1 MNPEH
6 NPYSRE
12 EHAQP
17 EAQEARLRFVPR
29 TRQEAREV
37 EHLSAKL
44 GPAFDIYLEQ
54 VWQNTAVPDLE
65 ADFENLY
72 WASYDHTD
80 HFVDDFIENLG
91 WDEARKQLLQDWAIP
106 ENALVFDRQ
115 AILENLDNDYEFIR
129 RDGVTHV
136 FIA

>member
-12 EHAQP
+12 EYTP
-17 EAQEARLRFVPR
+17 SEAQDVHSRFVPK
-29 TRQEAREV
+29 TRHEAREV
-37 EHLSAKL
+37 ERLSEQL
-44 GPAFDIYLEQ
+44 GPAFDIYLEH
-54 VWQNTAVPDLE
+54 VWRNTAVVDME

-72 WASYDHTD
+72 WASYDRTE
-80 HFVDDFIENLG
+80 HFVDDFIESLG
-91 WDEARKQLLQDWAIP
+91 WEDARKQLIQDWAIP
-106 ENALVFDRQ
+106 ANVLVFDRQ
-115 AILENLDNDYEFIR
+115 AVLGNLDNDYEFIR